1 MLYSYESTS
10 HFLPVEIEA
19 KTYQVHFNDIGEG
32 QHTIVMLH
40 GSGPGANGWSNF
52 NKNIDHF
59 IRQGYRVILL
69 DCLGWGE
76 SDSILCTSS
85 RSHLNAAQLKQVL
98 DQLGIKK
105 VHLVGNS
112 MGAHS
117 CTVFTLL
124 YPEYV
129 EKLVLMGGG
138 TGGISLFTPMPAE
151 GIKQIQKVYRAP
163 SIEHLKDLM
172 NVFIYDASQMTEE
185 LLQSRLSNILSNQA
199 HLDNFLDSFKAN
211 PKQFPD
217 VSAQLDQIQQ
227 KTLIVWGRDDRFLP
241 LDLGLRLLSL
251 IKNSQMHIFNRCGHW
266 AQWEHADDF
275 NALLTQFLKD
285 EQHAG

>member
-1 MLYSYESTS
+1 MSYSYESTS
-10 HFLPVEIEA
+10 RFLTVEIED
-19 KTYQVHFNDIGEG
+19 KSYQVHINDIGYGTE
-32 QHTIVMLH
+32 TIVMLH

-59 IRQGYRVILL
+59 VIQGYRVILL

-76 SDSILCTSS
+76 SDSILCTGS
-85 RSHLNAAQLKQVL
+85 RSHLNALQLKQVL
-98 DQLGIKK
+98 DQLAIEK

-124 YPEYV
+124 HPERV
-129 EKLVLMGGG
+129 EKLILMGGG
-138 TGGISLFTPMPAE
+138 TGGMSLFTPMPAE
-151 GIKQIQKVYRAP
+151 GIKQIQKVYREP
-163 SIEHLKDLM
+163 TLEHLKDLM
-172 NVFIYDASQMTEE
+172 NVFIFDASQMTED
-185 LLQSRLSNILSNQA
+185 LLQSRLTNILSNQA
-199 HLDNFLDSFKAN
+199 HLDNFLGSFKAN

-217 VSAQLDQIQQ
+217 VSAQLDQIEH

-241 LDLGLRLLSL
+241 LDIGLRVLSL

-275 NALLTQFLKD
+275 NSVLTQFLAEKTY
-285 EQHAG
+285 A